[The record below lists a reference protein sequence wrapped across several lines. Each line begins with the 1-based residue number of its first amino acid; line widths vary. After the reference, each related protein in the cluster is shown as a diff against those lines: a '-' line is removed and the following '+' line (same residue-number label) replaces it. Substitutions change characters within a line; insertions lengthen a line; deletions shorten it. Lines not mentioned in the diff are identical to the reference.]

1 MDSNNDQVQEIN
13 ANINLPHPL
22 PVELRFPLNIDR
34 SIEENINASIE
45 LAPEQEQSLPDL
57 KIDVSLIK
65 KKVDNEESERDETNS
80 QEGNESQDENMVVKI
95 MTNQQEENKEQ

>member
-1 MDSNNDQVQEIN
+1 M
-13 ANINLPHPL
+13 
-22 PVELRFPLNIDR
+22 NIDR
-34 SIEENINASIE
+34 SFEENINASIE

-80 QEGNESQDENMVVKI
+80 
-95 MTNQQEENKEQ
+95 